1 MEKIARI
8 GYKLCI
14 SICKAIQAKLQ
25 YFIIFLQKVIAN
37 PILNKRNSKKQV
49 INPKKLIIC
58 GNLICNKQLIIQ

>member
-1 MEKIARI
+1 MQQIHNKKDKKTKIISEGMEKIARI

-37 PILNKRNSKKQV
+37 PMLNKRNSTKQE
-49 INPKKLIIC
+49 INP
-58 GNLICNKQLIIQ
+58 